1 MAILRINPDYSF
13 QKSDCDIIHRITV
26 RIMKEKKMRF
36 HILLLALLLTLVG
49 CRQTT
54 EPTAENI
61 SIEIA
66 LDTENPSIGDATLLV
81 TVNTDEGNP
90 VNDATVNARGDMT
103 HAGMMPVIPDAVSE
117 AEEGVYSIPFEFTMG
132 GDWLITVDVTLA
144 NGDTAS
150 AEYEVDAVA
159 GNADMDMDDMDMSS
173 AVSGAYMSI
182 SNNGEDDVT
191 LVSVSAV
198 GVGMVQ
204 LHETVVDDND
214 MASMQDVEAGV
225 TIPAG
230 ETVELVPGGL
240 HAMLMNL
247 ENDLIEGETIAL
259 TLTFENG
266 NTIEFDV
273 PIVNM
278 VMDDSETIESG
289 DLSISGYWARPT
301 ALDDM
306 HDMDM
311 DDSEDSDMDM
321 GEATEEAMDMDMDEA
336 TEEAMDMDMSEAT
349 EEADE

>member
-1 MAILRINPDYSF
+1 MAILLINPDYGF

-49 CRQTT
+49 CRQIT

-61 SIEIA
+61 TIEIA

-159 GNADMDMDDMDMSS
+159 GNADMDMDDMDDMDMSS

-266 NTIEFDV
+266 NTIEFDA

-278 VMDDSETIESG
+278 AMEDSETIESG

-311 DDSEDSDMDM
+311 
-321 GEATEEAMDMDMDEA
+321 
-336 TEEAMDMDMSEAT
+336 SEAT